1 MNTTIEDIIRRH
13 DPKNSDETK
22 FIVREILQSI
32 ILVALSRT
40 NFFSKASFYGG
51 TALRLF
57 YGLNRF
63 SEDLDFTLNKVDS
76 SFSLEPYLKSISEVG
91 LSYGLNLEVTAK
103 AKQVNT
109 PVESAFAKLNTYQ
122 MMIGLKIDKNL
133 IKSFQK
139 EEKLRVKL
147 EIDTKPATGFKVE
160 SKWID
165 TPEFASINVL
175 DESSLFAGKIHAV
188 LCRNY
193 KKTVKGRDY
202 YDFLFFISQRMKPN
216 LDYLRNKLL
225 DSGKIKEDDEF
236 NIDVVK
242 GMLTERFDSVDFSQ
256 VRDDA
261 QRFVFTSEDLSY
273 YCKDLFIDCIKKI

>member
-109 PVESAFAKLNTYQ
+109 PVEIAFAKHNTNQ
-122 MMIGLKIDKNL
+122 MIIGLKIDKNL
-133 IKSFQK
+133 IKSYQK
-139 EEKLRVKL
+139 E
-147 EIDTKPATGFKVE
+147 
-160 SKWID
+160 
-165 TPEFASINVL
+165 
-175 DESSLFAGKIHAV
+175 
-188 LCRNY
+188 
-193 KKTVKGRDY
+193 
-202 YDFLFFISQRMKPN
+202 
-216 LDYLRNKLL
+216 
-225 DSGKIKEDDEF
+225 
-236 NIDVVK
+236 
-242 GMLTERFDSVDFSQ
+242 
-256 VRDDA
+256 
-261 QRFVFTSEDLSY
+261 
-273 YCKDLFIDCIKKI
+273 